1 MMREAFAAAG
11 FEAPAI
17 RLRRI
22 VLAAIRTPADKPS
35 SGPETDP
42 VAAARLHEAA
52 MNAVKQ
58 SPRNWDGA
66 RDALLKAV
74 RADAALMWELFAPY
88 RNQALQA
95 ALTAAAAELRR
106 QEMPRREPGL
116 RGAGHRADDHHT
128 TGARPSPISAAAISA
143 VSGAAAASLLDT
155 FTVNGRPIGDL
166 TAREASQWAGARE
179 RDARF
184 VRLLTDN
191 LPAGDVIRKWR
202 TGEDAA
208 RMYAIAEDMSDA
220 A

>member
-11 FEAPAI
+11 FQAPME
-17 RLRRI
+17 RLRAC
-22 VLAAIRTPADKPS
+22 VLAAIRAPADKPS

-42 VAAARLHEAA
+42 IAAARLHEVA

-95 ALTAAAAELRR
+95 ALTAAATELRR
-106 QEMPRREPGL
+106 QETPRREPGL
-116 RGAGHRADDHHT
+116 RGAGLGQPDGQRPH
-128 TGARPSPISAAAISA
+128 ARPSPISAAAINA

-155 FTVNGRPIGDL
+155 FRVNGQPLGDV
-166 TAREASQWAGARE
+166 TAREASKWAGARA

-184 VRLLTDN
+184 VRLMAEN
-191 LPAGDVIRKWR
+191 LPPDDPIRKWR
-202 TGEDAA
+202 TAEDATAAYALA
-208 RMYAIAEDMSDA
+208 RETADA